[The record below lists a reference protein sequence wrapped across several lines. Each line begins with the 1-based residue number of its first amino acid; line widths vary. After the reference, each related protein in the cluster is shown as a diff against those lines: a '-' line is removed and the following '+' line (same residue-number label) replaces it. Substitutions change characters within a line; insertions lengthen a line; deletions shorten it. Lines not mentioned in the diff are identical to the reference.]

1 MCIGSN
7 VFSLRKIKK
16 KKNDEQLRK
25 CIQSLLVS
33 EIVLLFF
40 TCFTYLF
47 SFFFANLVNFESHLI
62 FYFIKK
68 TWLFKSFIHFLCVYL
83 QGIVK
88 IKIDL
93 RTKDIVNK
101 EEASNDVEDI
111 GKLAKVLLRNVR
123 VVK

>member
-1 MCIGSN
+1 MYTIPIGVWNCIII
-7 VFSLRKIKK
+7 F
-16 KKNDEQLRK
+16 
-25 CIQSLLVS
+25 
-33 EIVLLFF
+33 
-40 TCFTYLF
+40 YLF
-47 SFFFANLVNFESHLI
+47 YLFILFFFANLVNFESHLI
-62 FYFIKK
+62 FDFVKK

-111 GKLAKVLLRNVR
+111 GKLAKVLLRNVH

>member
-1 MCIGSN
+1 M
-7 VFSLRKIKK
+7 
-16 KKNDEQLRK
+16 
-25 CIQSLLVS
+25 S

-40 TCFTYLF
+40 TCFIYLF
-47 SFFFANLVNFESHLI
+47 SFFFDNLVNFESHLI
-62 FYFIKK
+62 FDFVKK
-68 TWLFKSFIHFLCVYL
+68 TWLFKSFIHFLCVYS

-111 GKLAKVLLRNVR
+111 GKLAKVLLRNAH